1 MNSNEPRRDIRRLT
15 RFMDAVGPAWMAAGT
30 VAVAIALVS
39 MLWLTRAEP
48 LPDFDSIERIPARKQ
63 AFFEYLAPI
72 VRSENERV
80 VEQRRRLLELAES
93 DSQGWFDKR
102 WLARLSADYEV
113 EWNPDAPLERIDLLL
128 KRVDAV
134 PVALALVQAATESGW
149 GRSRFAVE
157 GNNLFGHWCYR
168 PGCGIIPARRSSGA
182 GHEVA
187 AFDSVRQS
195 VARYLHNLNT
205 HEAYEPLRR
214 IRVQLRRQERDL
226 DAVALAEGLESYS
239 ERREAY
245 VEEIKTVIRVNR
257 PILERIGAS
266 L

>member
-1 MNSNEPRRDIRRLT
+1 MSSDEPRKDIPRLARLT
-15 RFMDAVGPAWMAAGT
+15 DAVSPAWMAAGT
-30 VAVAIALVS
+30 AAVAVAVICL
-39 MLWLTRAEP
+39 LWLSAPQR

-72 VRSENERV
+72 VRSENERIA
-80 VEQRRRLLELAES
+80 ERRRRLLELAEAGS
-93 DSQGWFDKR
+93 PGWFDRR
-102 WLARLSADYEV
+102 WLARLSSEYEV
-113 EWNPDAPLERIDLLL
+113 EWDPDAPLERIDLLI
-128 KRVDAV
+128 KRVDIV

-168 PGCGIIPARRSSGA
+168 RGCGIIPARRSSDA

-205 HEAYEPLRR
+205 HDAYEPLRR
-214 IRVQLRRQERDL
+214 IRARLRRQDRGL